1 MQQNQLIW
9 LAGSLLVLLGLAYV
23 SGTFDG
29 EISTVDVPALSI
41 SSEQIEHFEIVT
53 SDSAIYN
60 LSKKQGVWHITS
72 PIEELADSLTVS
84 RFTQNLDDLRLESV
98 VSTNAKKFDTYGV
111 GPSAK
116 HLNISWGRNNKTFYI
131 GNSGPDFQ
139 SFYVRLGND
148 QRVFLSSGRL
158 NLPENLDTWRDKTLF
173 DISEADISKIAVFSP
188 AATYSVAKTGSGW
201 LLSTDDDES
210 PIDSVK
216 VQAWLDQF
224 SPLKATTFIDDLPA
238 SEVKLE
244 ATHQIHFSLPE
255 GGTHTLWLFD
265 DESRLAATI
274 SGKNA
279 TFSLP
284 QSLLSAYVPNL
295 EDLEED

>member
-9 LAGSLLVLLGLAYV
+9 LAGSLLVLLCLAFV
-23 SGTFDG
+23 SGTLDN
-29 EISTVDVPALSI
+29 EISSVDVPALSI

-53 SDSAIYN
+53 SDSSIYN
-60 LSKKQGVWHITS
+60 LSKMQGAWYITA

-84 RFTQNLDDLRLESV
+84 RFTQNLDDMRLESV
-98 VSTNAKKFDTYGV
+98 VTTDAKKFDAYGV
-111 GPSAK
+111 GTSAK
-116 HLNISWGRNNKTFYI
+116 HLNISWGRNKKTFYV

-173 DISEADISKIAVFSP
+173 DISNADVSKIAVFSP

-201 LLSTDDDES
+201 QLSYDDDES
-210 PIDSVK
+210 PVDSVK
-216 VQAWLDQF
+216 VAEWLNLF
-224 SPLKATTFIDDLPA
+224 SPLKATAFLDDLPA
-238 SEVKLE
+238 SHVKLE
-244 ATHQIHFSLPE
+244 ATHQIHFSLPA
-255 GGTHTLWLFD
+255 GGTQTIWIID
-265 DESRLAATI
+265 DENRLAVTV
-274 SGKNA
+274 SGKNT

-284 QSLLSAYVPNL
+284 QSLLSTFIPDPEN
-295 EDLEED
+295 LEED